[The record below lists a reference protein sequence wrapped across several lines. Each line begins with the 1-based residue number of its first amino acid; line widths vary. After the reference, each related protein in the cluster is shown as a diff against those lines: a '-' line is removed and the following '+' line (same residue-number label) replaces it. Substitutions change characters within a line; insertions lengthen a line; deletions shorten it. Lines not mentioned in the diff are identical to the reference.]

1 MRRFVSFIA
10 GIALFTAA
18 LGFNGLRAADS
29 PRLLVTVVVDQMRAD
44 YLQVFA
50 RHWKNGVRTLLDQ
63 GMVFE
68 NARYPYLVTVT
79 CAGHATI
86 GTGALPHRHGMINNT
101 WWQRKERALTGCSG
115 DPATTD
121 ITYGRP
127 IRLGNSA
134 TNLMT
139 PTLADE
145 LRAQKPGARV
155 VSVSMKARSA
165 IMLAGHA
172 AEAVVWFD
180 DPSGSWATSKAFA
193 AGPVPA
199 VKDFVEKNPY
209 EKDLGRVW
217 TLSGPPE
224 SYVNRDAGVGE
235 RPPAGWNGLFPHPI
249 VGRGGVDGRGLAEG
263 RAGAEG
269 RGTSE
274 GRGGIDA
281 QFFALWQ
288 ATPLADAY
296 LGRLAES
303 LVDNFQLGQ
312 RDTTDFLGI
321 SFSVLDDVGHSF
333 GPDSRE
339 IEDVLRQLDA
349 TLGALIAHLDAKV
362 GRGKYVLAFSADHGV
377 APMPVPPR
385 GGRVAT
391 EDVRERIE
399 DALRTAW
406 GPLPKGTYVDAVN
419 FTDVYFADGVFDKLR
434 ANATVMASVIKSV
447 EEIPGVLRV
456 LRTDQLSESSR
467 DPIVRSAALSFV
479 ANRSGDFMV
488 VPKEYWF
495 MSPRA
500 VIGTTHGSPYEYDTH
515 VPVILLGGAIK
526 GGRSKANVTPADIAP
541 TLGDLAGVKLPMAE
555 GHALL
560 GADR

>member
-1 MRRFVSFIA
+1 MRRSLALTVGFCLFVAAA
-10 GIALFTAA
+10 GIDVAR
-18 LGFNGLRAADS
+18 LRAADA
-29 PRLLVTVVVDQMRAD
+29 PRLIVTVVVDQMRAD
-44 YLQVFA
+44 YLQQFN
-50 RHWKNGVRTLLDQ
+50 RHWKNGFRTLLDQ

-86 GTGALPHRHGMINNT
+86 GTGALPHRHGLVNNT
-101 WWQRKERALTGCSG
+101 WWQRKERALTGCSA
-115 DPATTD
+115 DPGTTD
-121 ITYGRP
+121 ISYGRP
-127 IRLGNSA
+127 VRLGNSA
-134 TNLMT
+134 THLMT

-145 LRAQKPGARV
+145 LRAQKPGASV

-172 AEAVVWFD
+172 ADAIVWFD
-180 DPSGSWATSKAFA
+180 DPSGSWTTSKAFA
-193 AGPVPA
+193 SGPVPA
-199 VKDFVEKNPY
+199 VKEFVENNPY
-209 EKDLGRVW
+209 EKDLGKVW
-217 TLSGPPE
+217 TLSGPHD

-249 VGRGGVDGRGLAEG
+249 NGRGGV
-263 RAGAEG
+263 
-269 RGTSE
+269 
-274 GRGGIDA
+274 DA

-296 LGRLAES
+296 LGRLAAS
-303 LVDNFQLGQ
+303 LVDSFKLGQ
-312 RDTTDFLGI
+312 REGTDFLGV

-333 GPDSRE
+333 GPESRE
-339 IEDVLRQLDA
+339 IEDVLRQLDV
-349 TLGALIAHLDAKV
+349 TLGSLIAHLDAKI
-362 GRGKYVLAFSADHGV
+362 GRANYVLALSADHGV
-377 APMPVPPR
+377 APMPIPPR

-406 GPLPKGTYVDAVN
+406 GPLAKGTYVDAVN
-419 FTDVYFADGVFDKLR
+419 FTDVYFADGVYDKLK
-434 ANATVMASVIKSV
+434 ANATLMASVVKSL

-467 DPIVRSAALSFV
+467 DPLVRSAALSYM
-479 ANRSGDFMV
+479 ASRNGDLMV

-515 VPVILLGGAIK
+515 VPVIFLGGAVK
-526 GGRSKANVTPADIAP
+526 AGRSKASVTPADIAP
-541 TLGDLAGVKLPMAE
+541 TLSDLAGVKLPMAE
-555 GHALL
+555 GHSLL
-560 GADR
+560 GGER